1 MRKFSLRD
9 KHLLVLMLLICV
21 GLMVL
26 TFAVRPAADR
36 ATGAAYT
43 ILHPMQQG
51 INGIGSY
58 LTQLFDGTRSAQA
71 LAEENRKLQEEI
83 AALKEENAVYAQQV
97 SELVRLESLLDLS
110 AEYPDY
116 EKIGA
121 QVIAKDPGNWYN
133 YLIVDKGSKDGV
145 EPDMNVLAN
154 GGLFGIVTET
164 GENWA
169 RIRAIIDDES
179 NISAMVAETSD
190 LCTVTG
196 SLIDYNNGAIRFY
209 GLRDVND
216 LAREGDRIVTS
227 HISGKYLP
235 GFTIGYIDTLSRD
248 SNNLTKSGRI
258 IPSASFAN
266 VREVMIILTTKQ
278 VPEETE

>member
-9 KHLLVLMLLICV
+9 KHLLALMLLICI

-26 TFAVRPAADR
+26 TFAIRAAS
-36 ATGAAYT
+36 GAASGVAYT
-43 ILHPMQQG
+43 VLHPMQEG
-51 INGIGSY
+51 VNRIGSY
-58 LTQLFDGTRSAQA
+58 LTEFLDGTRSAKT
-71 LAEENRKLQEEI
+71 LAAENRELREEI
-83 AALKEENAVYAQQV
+83 AALKDENAIYAQQL
-97 SELVRLESLLDLS
+97 SELARLESLLALS
-110 AEYPDY
+110 EEYPEY

-133 YLIVDKGSKDGV
+133 YLIVDRGSKDGV
-145 EPDMNVLAN
+145 EVDMNVLAN

-196 SLIDYNNGAIRFY
+196 SLLDYNTGAIRFY
-209 GLRDVND
+209 GLRDIND

-266 VREVMIILTTKQ
+266 VREVMIVLTTKQ
-278 VPEETE
+278 ETEASE